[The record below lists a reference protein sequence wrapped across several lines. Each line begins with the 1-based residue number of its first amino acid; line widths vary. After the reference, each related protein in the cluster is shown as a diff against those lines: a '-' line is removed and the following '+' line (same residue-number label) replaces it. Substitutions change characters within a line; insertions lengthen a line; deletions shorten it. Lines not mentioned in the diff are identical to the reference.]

1 LGNARPPRFPRHRW
15 SFPHSDF
22 SKIKPTAETLIADGK
37 YTSGSVL
44 VLHRGEA
51 VDQPFET
58 VIQEKILTPLKL
70 LIYEAV
76 RK

>member
-1 LGNARPPRFPRHRW
+1 LGKTRPPRFPR
-15 SFPHSDF
+15 SDF
-22 SKIKPTAETLIADGK
+22 SKIKPTVETLIADGK

-51 VDQPFET
+51 GDQPFET
-58 VIQEKILTPLKL
+58 VIQEEILMPLKPL
-70 LIYEAV
+70 FYKAV